1 MQNTRISTIV
11 NVASGQISRWSSQ
24 SWRRKS
30 LILISLLLG
39 FFLAS
44 VISTSAG
51 AKSNLD
57 IEVAAVTVFIV
68 EMISRFTYST
78 KRVTLADG
86 SLVPRKLI
94 YEMLNSLKIGVT
106 YGLFLEA
113 FKLGS

>member
-11 NVASGQISRWSSQ
+11 NVVSGQISRWSRQ
-24 SWRRKS
+24 SWRRSS
-30 LILISLLLG
+30 LILISLLMG

-44 VISTSAG
+44 VISTSTG

-57 IEVAAVTVFIV
+57 IVAAGVTVLIV
-68 EMISRFTYST
+68 EVISRFIYSA

-86 SLVPRKLI
+86 SLAPRPLI
-94 YEMLNSLKIGVT
+94 QELLNSLKIGVI

>member
-1 MQNTRISTIV
+1 MQNTRIILKTFVAKIDLTNEISVTST
-11 NVASGQISRWSSQ
+11 
-24 SWRRKS
+24 
-30 LILISLLLG
+30 
-39 FFLAS
+39 
-44 VISTSAG
+44 G

-57 IEVAAVTVFIV
+57 VEVAAVTVFIV